1 MTFDGV
7 ERSASAP
14 TLKLWDS
21 LDKRSS
27 DCAVPQADAWA
38 QRGSGEGSRL
48 LPDPDSGPGVLVG
61 SGTRPWLSLVPG
73 GRLGQSP
80 AVTPE
85 HSVSPG
91 AGMVVDWE
99 QETGH
104 LMSSGEVRIVR
115 IWDTDREMKVQ
126 VTPAPRPAPQP
137 CPAPPDRPSSQR
149 GRNRGHSREGVR
161 PASKP
166 SEANCLLVHIHC
178 DTPTLPG
185 SMIKPLLVL
194 ITSKYY
200 FIHAN

>member
-1 MTFDGV
+1 MSFDGV

-14 TLKLWDS
+14 ALKLWDS

-38 QRGSGEGSRL
+38 QRGSGEGSQL

-61 SGTRPWLSLVPG
+61 SGTRPWRSLVPG
-73 GRLGQSP
+73 GRLGQAP

-99 QETGH
+99 QETGL
-104 LMSSGEVRIVR
+104 LMSSGDVRIVR

-126 VTPAPRPAPQP
+126 VTTAPR
-137 CPAPPDRPSSQR
+137 PAPPDRPSSQR
-149 GRNRGHSREGVR
+149 GGNGGPSSQRG
-161 PASKP
+161 
-166 SEANCLLVHIHC
+166 
-178 DTPTLPG
+178 G
-185 SMIKPLLVL
+185 SAARLQA
-194 ITSKYY
+194 
-200 FIHAN
+200 FRG